1 MVFIDLEKAY
11 DRAPIKVLR
20 RCLAKRS
27 VPMMCMRVIKDMY
40 DGVRTKVRTLVEDM
54 EDFSINIEL
63 HQGSALRPF
72 LFIVIMD
79 KLTKEIQITYLGV
92 CYLLTI

>member
-27 VPMMCMRVIKDMY
+27 VPMMCMRV
-40 DGVRTKVRTLVEDM
+40 RTLVEDM
-54 EDFSINIEL
+54 EDFSINIGL